1 MAETNEIFE
10 IKARRCSRCGGIL
23 TSKYGLQNGMGHSC
37 KQKYDAEHAPI
48 DKNQITL
55 FGEDES
61 KTNDSEETHG
71 VL

>member
-1 MAETNEIFE
+1 MTAETEIFE
-10 IKARRCSRCGGIL
+10 IKARRCTRCGGIL

-55 FGEDES
+55 FGAEEADTTSSED
-61 KTNDSEETHG
+61 NDG
-71 VL
+71 IL

>member
-1 MAETNEIFE
+1 MAETSEIFE
-10 IKARRCSRCGGIL
+10 IKARRCTRCGGIL

-71 VL
+71 IL